1 MQKINK
7 KYYIL
12 CKLKQFG
19 IKQEDML
26 KAWMV
31 LMRPTTEYAA
41 PLWHSGL
48 LESDTNNLETL
59 QKKAIGLILG
69 TTYLENRR
77 YYKLNGKP
85 TPYEEVLEYLGLTT
99 LSIRREALT
108 SKFAVETFKN
118 ERHED
123 FFEERINIRE
133 SARTK
138 QKVQEKACRTT
149 RYYKSAI
156 PYMSRNLN
164 K

>member
-1 MQKINK
+1 M
-7 KYYIL
+7 
-12 CKLKQFG
+12 
-19 IKQEDML
+19 
-26 KAWMV
+26 
-31 LMRPTTEYAA
+31 
-41 PLWHSGL
+41 
-48 LESDTNNLETL
+48 LESDTDNIETL
-59 QKKAIGLILG
+59 HKKAIGLTLG
-69 TTYLENRR
+69 TVYLENRR
-77 YYKLNGKP
+77 FYKLNGKP
-85 TPYEEVLEYLGLTT
+85 TSYEEALEHLGLTT

-108 SKFAVETFKN
+108 SKFAVETFQN